1 MFLDG
6 LDDLD
11 KKIVELL
18 IKKRQD
24 VLFRDRAKDGNF
36 ARGC

>member
-18 IKKRQD
+18 IKNARMI
-24 VLFRDRAKDGNF
+24 LFRDRAKDGNF